1 MPVKKQEIT
10 KTYGNISLAHI
21 LLSLSRACGESR
33 EKIVKGE
40 NLSKE
45 PMKRIIFLLIIFI
58 FSQQGLV
65 QAVTLETVMVVKSI
79 LGDDYGEIV
88 LVDSHH
94 GKWRVNNP
102 TIEKLNIG
110 DALRV
115 EVEIEGREVVD
126 CVVMEKLNEYFD
138 EETNLEVL
146 MRVGRNKKG
155 QRVLFDSDKNEWQ
168 LRLPR
173 WAVVGSLVLVDV
185 VVKNKKVIKWRPKTN
200 LGYGGNR
207 SLSP

>member
-1 MPVKKQEIT
+1 M
-10 KTYGNISLAHI
+10 
-21 LLSLSRACGESR
+21 ESR
-33 EKIVKGE
+33 ERIVK
-40 NLSKE
+40 SKSLTKKR
-45 PMKRIIFLLIIFI
+45 MKRIIFLLIISI
-58 FSQQGLV
+58 FCQQGLV

-79 LGDDYGEIV
+79 SGDDYGEIV
-88 LVDSHH
+88 LVDSHD

-115 EVEIEGREVVD
+115 EVEIKGREVVD
-126 CVVMEKLNEYFD
+126 CLVTEKLNEYFD
-138 EETNLEVL
+138 EEANLEVL

-168 LRLPR
+168 LGLPT
-173 WAVVGSLVLVDV
+173 WAVVGSLVVVDV
-185 VVKNKKVIKWRPKTN
+185 VVKNKKVIKWRPKRN

-207 SLSP
+207 SLSSLSP

>member
-1 MPVKKQEIT
+1 M
-10 KTYGNISLAHI
+10 
-21 LLSLSRACGESR
+21 RR
-33 EKIVKGE
+33 
-40 NLSKE
+40 
-45 PMKRIIFLLIIFI
+45 MIFLLILSIFC
-58 FSQQGLV
+58 QQGLV

-79 LGDDYGEIV
+79 LGDNYGEIV
-88 LVDSHH
+88 LVDSHD

-115 EVEIEGREVVD
+115 EVEIKGREVVD

-155 QRVLFDSDKNEWQ
+155 QRALFDSDKNEWQ

-173 WAVVGSLVLVDV
+173 WAVVDSLVVVDL
-185 VVKNKKVIKWRPKTN
+185 VVKNKKVIKWHPKTN
-200 LGYGGNR
+200 LGLGYVGNP